1 MDAAFQPISPREL
14 SHHHLGLYYLNL
26 GAYMQKNAVGFV
38 LLIVVC
44 SSLQSFSQ
52 AAQDPLDV
60 RPTERVFKPIDD
72 NERVALTG
80 NRHPMAIEEYSTGQ
94 LAPDERMEHM
104 VLVLRGNAQ
113 QEAALGVLT
122 EAQQDLDSPYY
133 HQWLTPEQF
142 AERFGA
148 SAGDVRQ
155 IGQWLQ
161 IHGMEVEE
169 TPSNRAIVFSGNA
182 GQVESTFHTSMQTY
196 QVKGEAH
203 YANATDPEIPAA
215 LAGVVN
221 GVLSLHDFVSSPMHV
236 TVPAF
241 TSGSAHYLMPA
252 DWATIYDVTPLYN
265 QNITGSGQSIAV
277 LGRVDI
283 TMSDVSTFRT
293 NAGLP
298 ANNPTIITNGA
309 DPGGVGS
316 NDWVESSLDV
326 EWAGAIAKN
335 ATVKFVTSKSGSSD
349 GISLSA
355 QYAVA
360 NKVANIITLSY
371 GACEKAEGA
380 GGNAFW
386 NGLWQQAAAEGI
398 SVFVSSGDSGAAG
411 CDSSSAT
418 TGTQG
423 RGVNALCSSPYST
436 CVGGLG
442 FVEGSNAGQYWT
454 TTNGSGMAS
463 ALSYIPE
470 GTWNES
476 GSSGLWSG
484 GGGVST
490 VYTKPSWQS
499 APGVP
504 ADGMRDV
511 PDVSMSAAIH
521 DSYVIVLNGG
531 MSAVGG
537 TSAAA
542 PSLASAMALV
552 VQNLG
557 GTGQGNLNPNLYK
570 LATRQLSAGGAAVF
584 HDITGGNN
592 GVPGVTGFSAGTGYD
607 QATGLGS
614 IDASL
619 LVNHWGD
626 ASTTFGVTA
635 ASSTLTMGKGS
646 SNTVKLTLAASGGFS
661 SPVTLSYSGA
671 PSGVTV
677 AFSSP
682 TLTAAA
688 AVTATISAT
697 SSAAA
702 ANSTITITGT
712 SGGVSHTATIALTVT
727 TPNFT
732 LTPNATSSTL
742 NAGTPATL
750 TFTTAGQSGFSAA
763 VALTISGLPKGVTA
777 VFSPASIASPG
788 NGGSTLT
795 FTGTAG
801 AVTAGSTAVT
811 VTATGGG
818 LTKTQAISLTIAV
831 PSFTLTPSATS
842 STLTAGTP
850 ATLTFSTE
858 GQSGFSAAVALTIA
872 GLPKGVTAVFSPASI
887 ASPGNGGSTL
897 TFTGAASAVT
907 AGSATVTITATG
919 GGLTKTQ
926 AISLTIAVPSFTLA
940 ASASSGSMVT
950 GSTKAFTVTTGA
962 VGAFTSSVALS
973 VSGLPKGVTAGF
985 SPSSITSPSNG
996 SSTVTLTAASGATVG
1011 TAALTVMGTGGG
1023 LTKTV
1028 AISLTV
1034 TAPAPAI
1041 ALSSNI
1047 VTASLAA
1054 GSRTSVTLTTA
1065 AQNFSAAVALSVSG
1079 LPKGVT
1085 AAFSPTSIASPGSGS
1100 STLTLTATTGA
1111 SAGPAT
1117 VTVTA
1122 MGGGATK
1129 TLALSLTVPA
1139 SNVARVASAGSVTVK
1154 IGGKTQ
1160 VGISGALLSGFTSTI
1175 SLSVSELPRGVTAT
1189 FSPARVAANGKGGS
1203 MLTLAAAASAVAGTT
1218 NVIVSASGAGVTK
1231 TQVLVLT
1238 VIK

>member
-1 MDAAFQPISPREL
+1 MR
-14 SHHHLGLYYLNL
+14 
-26 GAYMQKNAVGFV
+26 KNAAVAFV
-38 LLIVVC
+38 LLFLIC

-52 AAQDPLDV
+52 AAPGPLDV

-72 NERVALTG
+72 NERAVLTG

-94 LAPDERMEHM
+94 LAPDKRMEHM
-104 VLVLRGNAQ
+104 VLVLRGNAE
-113 QEAALGVLT
+113 QEAALEVLT
-122 EAQQDLDSPYY
+122 QAQQDPDSPYF
-133 HQWLTPEQF
+133 HQWITPEQF

-182 GQVESTFHTSMQTY
+182 GQVELTFHTSMQTY
-196 QVKGEAH
+196 QVRGEAH

-215 LAGVVN
+215 LAGVVH

-236 TVPAF
+236 SVPAF

-283 TMSDVSTFRT
+283 NMSDVQTFRT
-293 NAGLP
+293 TAGLP
-298 ANNPTIITNGA
+298 ANNPTFITNGA
-309 DPGGVGS
+309 NPGGIGS
-316 NDWVESSLDV
+316 GDWVESSLDV
-326 EWAGAIAKN
+326 EWAGAIARN

-371 GACEKAEGA
+371 GACEKGEGSS
-380 GGNAFW
+380 GNAFW

-398 SVFVSSGDSGAAG
+398 SVFISSGDSGAAG
-411 CDSSSAT
+411 CDSSSET
-418 TGTQG
+418 TATQG
-423 RGVNALCSSPYST
+423 RGVNGLCSSPYST
-436 CVGGLG
+436 CVGGLE
-442 FVEGSNAGQYWT
+442 FKEGSNAGQYWT
-454 TTNGSGMAS
+454 STNGSGMSS

-470 GTWNES
+470 AAWNES
-476 GSSGLWSG
+476 GSSGLWAG

-490 VYTKPSWQS
+490 VYSKPSWQS

-504 ADGMRDV
+504 TDGMRDV
-511 PDVSMSAAIH
+511 PDVAMSAAIH

-552 VQNLG
+552 VQDA
-557 GTGQGNLNPNLYK
+557 GTAQGNVNPILYK
-570 LATRQLSAGGAAVF
+570 LATRQLSGGGAAVF

-592 GVPGVTGFSAGTGYD
+592 SVPGVTGFTAGAGYD
-607 QATGLGS
+607 PATGLGS

-619 LVNHWGD
+619 LVNHWAD
-626 ASTTFGVTA
+626 ASATFGLNA
-635 ASSTLTMGKGS
+635 ASSSLTVGKGS
-646 SNTVKLTLAASGGFS
+646 SNTVKLTLAASNGFN

-671 PSGVTV
+671 PTGVTV
-677 AFSSP
+677 AFSST
-682 TLTAAA
+682 TLTATS

-697 SSAAA
+697 TGAAA
-702 ANSTITITGT
+702 AAASTITITGS
-712 SGGVSHTATIALTVT
+712 SGGVSHTATIALTIVT
-727 TPNFT
+727 ANFT
-732 LTPNATSSTL
+732 LTPSATSSTVK
-742 NAGTPATL
+742 AGSAASLTL
-750 TFTTAGQSGFSAA
+750 ATAGQSGFGAT
-763 VALTISGLPKGVTA
+763 VALTITGLPKGVTA

-788 NGGSTLT
+788 NGNST
-795 FTGTAG
+795 
-801 AVTAGSTAVT
+801 
-811 VTATGGG
+811 
-818 LTKTQAISLTIAV
+818 
-831 PSFTLTPSATS
+831 
-842 STLTAGTP
+842 
-850 ATLTFSTE
+850 
-858 GQSGFSAAVALTIA
+858 
-872 GLPKGVTAVFSPASI
+872 
-887 ASPGNGGSTL
+887 
-897 TFTGAASAVT
+897 
-907 AGSATVTITATG
+907 
-919 GGLTKTQ
+919 
-926 AISLTIAVPSFTLA
+926 
-940 ASASSGSMVT
+940 M
-950 GSTKAFTVTTGA
+950 
-962 VGAFTSSVALS
+962 
-973 VSGLPKGVTAGF
+973 
-985 SPSSITSPSNG
+985 
-996 SSTVTLTAASGATVG
+996 TLTAASGTAAG
-1011 TAALTVMGTGGG
+1011 TAVLTVTGTGGG
-1023 LTKTV
+1023 VTKTV

-1041 ALSSNI
+1041 ALTSN
-1047 VTASLAA
+1047 TASANLAA
-1054 GSRTSVTLTTA
+1054 GSRTSFTVTTA
-1065 AQNFSAAVALSVSG
+1065 AQNFSSAVALSVSG

-1085 AAFSPTSIASPGSGS
+1085 AAFSPTSIASPGSGK

-1111 SAGPAT
+1111 TAGAAT

-1122 MGGGATK
+1122 KGGGATK
-1129 TLALSLTVPA
+1129 TLALGLTVPA
-1139 SNVARVASAGSVTVK
+1139 PNVARASSASSLTVK
-1154 IGGKTQ
+1154 IGARTP
-1160 VGISGALLSGFTSTI
+1160 VNISGALLSGFTSTI

>member
-1 MDAAFQPISPREL
+1 
-14 SHHHLGLYYLNL
+14 
-26 GAYMQKNAVGFV
+26 MQKNAAVAFV
-38 LLIVVC
+38 LLLLIC

-94 LAPDERMEHM
+94 LSPDKRMEHM
-104 VLVLRGNAQ
+104 VLVLRGNAE
-113 QEAALGVLT
+113 QEAALEVLT
-122 EAQQDLDSPYY
+122 QAQQDPDSPYY
-133 HQWLTPEQF
+133 HQWITPEQF

-169 TPSNRAIVFSGNA
+169 TQSNRAIVFSGTS

-215 LAGVVN
+215 LAGVVH

-265 QNITGSGQSIAV
+265 QSITGSGQTIAV

-283 TMSDVSTFRT
+283 TMSDVQMFRT

-371 GACEKAEGA
+371 GACEKGEGSS
-380 GGNAFW
+380 GNAFW

-442 FVEGSNAGQYWT
+442 FVEGSNASQYWT
-454 TTNGSGMAS
+454 STNGSGMSS

-470 GTWNES
+470 ATWNES

-484 GGGVST
+484 GGGVSI

-499 APGVP
+499 ALGVP

-552 VQNLG
+552 VQDAG
-557 GTGQGNLNPNLYK
+557 AAQGNLNPNLYK
-570 LATRQLSAGGAAVF
+570 LATLQLSGGGAAVF
-584 HDITGGNN
+584 HDVTSGNN
-592 GVPGVTGFSAGTGYD
+592 SVPGVTGFTAGAGYD

-614 IDASL
+614 INASL
-619 LVNHWGD
+619 LVNHWND
-626 ASTTFGVTA
+626 ANATFGVTA
-635 ASSTLTMGKGS
+635 ASSSLTVGKGS
-646 SNTVKLTLAASGGFS
+646 SNTVRLTLAASGGFS

-671 PSGVTV
+671 PTGVTV
-677 AFSSP
+677 TFSSA
-682 TLTAAA
+682 TLTATA
-688 AVTATISAT
+688 AVTATIAAT

-712 SGGVSHTATIALTVT
+712 SGGVSHAATIALTVA
-727 TPNFT
+727 TPAFT
-732 LTPNATSSTL
+732 LTPSAASSTL

-763 VALTISGLPKGVTA
+763 VALTITGLPKGVTA
-777 VFSPASIASPG
+777 VFSPTSIASPG
-788 NGGSTLT
+788 NGS
-795 FTGTAG
+795 
-801 AVTAGSTAVT
+801 
-811 VTATGGG
+811 
-818 LTKTQAISLTIAV
+818 
-831 PSFTLTPSATS
+831 
-842 STLTAGTP
+842 
-850 ATLTFSTE
+850 
-858 GQSGFSAAVALTIA
+858 
-872 GLPKGVTAVFSPASI
+872 
-887 ASPGNGGSTL
+887 STL

-907 AGSATVTITATG
+907 AGSATVTVTATG

-926 AISLTIAVPSFTLA
+926 AIALTVALPSFTLA
-940 ASASSGSMVT
+940 ASASSGSVVA
-950 GSTKAFTVTTGA
+950 GSTKTFALTTGV
-962 VGAFTSSVALS
+962 VGAFTSTVALS
-973 VSGLPKGVTAGF
+973 VSGLPKGVTAAF
-985 SPSSITSPSNG
+985 SPSSITSPGVTSSGNG
-996 SSTVTLTAASGATVG
+996 SSTLTLTAASGATVG
-1011 TAALTVMGTGGG
+1011 SAALTVTGTGGG
-1023 LTKTV
+1023 VTKTV

-1041 ALSSNI
+1041 ALTSNTT
-1047 VTASLAA
+1047 TASLAA
-1054 GSRTSVTLTTA
+1054 GNRTSFTLTTA

-1085 AAFSPTSIASPGSGS
+1085 AAFSPTSIASPGNGS
-1100 STLTLTATTGA
+1100 STLTLTAASGA
-1111 SAGPAT
+1111 TAGPAT

-1122 MGGGATK
+1122 SGGGTTK
-1129 TLALSLTVPA
+1129 TLALSLTVPSA
-1139 SNVARVASAGSVTVK
+1139 NVATGSSPGSVTLEIGEKAQVK
-1154 IGGKTQ
+1154 I
-1160 VGISGALLSGFTSTI
+1160 SGVLLSEFTSTI
-1175 SLSVSELPRGVTAT
+1175 SLSVSGLPKGVTAT
-1189 FSPARVAANGKGGS
+1189 FTPAHIAANSNGGS
-1203 MLTLAAAASAVAGTT
+1203 MLTLAAASSAVVGKT
-1218 NVIVSASGAGVTK
+1218 NLTVSATGGGITK
-1231 TQVLVLT
+1231 TETLALT

>member
-1 MDAAFQPISPREL
+1 
-14 SHHHLGLYYLNL
+14 
-26 GAYMQKNAVGFV
+26 MQKNAVVVFV
-38 LLIVVC
+38 LLLLAF

-52 AAQDPLDV
+52 AVQDPLDV

-72 NERVALTG
+72 NERAVLTG
-80 NRHPMAIEEYSTGQ
+80 NRHPMAKEEYSTGQ
-94 LAPDERMEHM
+94 LSPEKRMEHM
-104 VLVLRGNAQ
+104 VLVLRGNAE
-113 QEAALGVLT
+113 QEAALEVLT
-122 EAQQDLDSPYY
+122 EAQQDPGSAYY

-169 TPSNRAIVFSGNA
+169 TPSNRAIVFSGA
-182 GQVESTFHTSMQTY
+182 SGQVESTFHTSMQTY
-196 QVKGEAH
+196 LVRGEQH

-215 LAGVVN
+215 LAGVVQ
-221 GVLSLHDFVSSPMHV
+221 GVLSLHDFVSAPMHV
-236 TVPAF
+236 SVPAF
-241 TSGSAHYLMPA
+241 TSGSAHYLMPG

-265 QNITGSGQSIAV
+265 QSITGSGQSIAV

-283 TMSDVSTFRT
+283 TMSDVQTFRT

-298 ANNPTIITNGA
+298 ANNPTIVTNGA

-316 NDWVESSLDV
+316 GDWVESSLDV

-371 GACEKAEGA
+371 GACEKAEGSS
-380 GGNAFW
+380 GNAFW

-398 SVFVSSGDSGAAG
+398 SVLVSSGDSGAAG

-454 TTNGSGMAS
+454 STNGSGMAS

-470 GTWNES
+470 AAWNES

-521 DSYVIVLNGG
+521 DSYVIVLNGS

-552 VQNLG
+552 VQDAG
-557 GTGQGNLNPNLYK
+557 AAQGNLNPNLYK
-570 LATRQLSAGGAAVF
+570 LATRQLSGGGAAVF

-592 GVPGVTGFSAGTGYD
+592 SVPGVTGFSAGAGYD
-607 QATGLGS
+607 QATGLGA

-626 ASTTFGVTA
+626 ANATFAVAA
-635 ASSTLTMGKGS
+635 ASSSLTVGKGS
-646 SNTVKLTLAASGGFS
+646 SNTVKLTLTASSGFN

-671 PSGVTV
+671 PTGVTV
-677 AFSSP
+677 AFSST
-682 TLTAAA
+682 TLTASA

-697 SSAAA
+697 TSATAA
-702 ANSTITITGT
+702 TSTITITGT
-712 SGGVSHTATIALTVT
+712 SGGVKHTAQIALTIV

-732 LTPNATSSTL
+732 LSPSATSSTVT
-742 NAGTPATL
+742 AGTPATVTL
-750 TFTTAGQSGFSAA
+750 TTAGQSGFSAA
-763 VALTISGLPKGVTA
+763 VALTITGLPRGVTA

-788 NGGSTLT
+788 DGRSTLT
-795 FTGTAG
+795 LTASTGATAG
-801 AVTAGSTAVT
+801 PAKVT
-811 VTATGGG
+811 VIASGGGATKTLSLGLTVPAANIATGSSSGKVTVKIG
-818 LTKTQAISLTIAV
+818 AKTK
-831 PSFTLTPSATS
+831 
-842 STLTAGTP
+842 
-850 ATLTFSTE
+850 FSVS
-858 GQSGFSAAVALTIA
+858 GALLSGFTS
-872 GLPKGVTAVFSPASI
+872 
-887 ASPGNGGSTL
+887 
-897 TFTGAASAVT
+897 
-907 AGSATVTITATG
+907 TIT
-919 GGLTKTQ
+919 
-926 AISLTIAVPSFTLA
+926 
-940 ASASSGSMVT
+940 
-950 GSTKAFTVTTGA
+950 
-962 VGAFTSSVALS
+962 LS
-973 VSGLPKGVTAGF
+973 VSGLPKGVTATF
-985 SPSSITSPSNG
+985 TPARIAATSHGAS
-996 SSTVTLTAASGATVG
+996 TLT
-1011 TAALTVMGTGGG
+1011 
-1023 LTKTV
+1023 
-1028 AISLTV
+1028 
-1034 TAPAPAI
+1034 
-1041 ALSSNI
+1041 
-1047 VTASLAA
+1047 LAA
-1054 GSRTSVTLTTA
+1054 GS
-1065 AQNFSAAVALSVSG
+1065 SAAAG
-1079 LPKGVT
+1079 
-1085 AAFSPTSIASPGSGS
+1085 TSN
-1100 STLTLTATTGA
+1100 
-1111 SAGPAT
+1111 
-1117 VTVTA
+1117 
-1122 MGGGATK
+1122 
-1129 TLALSLTVPA
+1129 LTVLA
-1139 SNVARVASAGSVTVK
+1139 IGGRVA
-1154 IGGKTQ
+1154 
-1160 VGISGALLSGFTSTI
+1160 
-1175 SLSVSELPRGVTAT
+1175 
-1189 FSPARVAANGKGGS
+1189 
-1203 MLTLAAAASAVAGTT
+1203 
-1218 NVIVSASGAGVTK
+1218 K
-1231 TQVLVLT
+1231 TQVLALT
-1238 VIK
+1238 VTK